1 MPEARMHPGTL
12 NIKHETL
19 TGSRKPELGE
29 AMDGINYFRMGWE
42 HIMSWDA
49 LDHLLFITALAII
62 YTLSDWKQLLI
73 LVTAFTIGHS
83 LTLYLSARQVFS
95 FEDKWVEF
103 LIPVTIVITSVSN
116 LFQKQFTKRS
126 IRINYI
132 LALLFGLI
140 HGMGFANTIRMM
152 LPRNDHDIVWPL
164 LQFNLG
170 LEAGQII
177 VVLIILSATYIALNG
192 VHRIIPAFTIIRREW
207 VIFISGGIFALSL
220 MMALERIPKSRRS
233 EDGSQMM
240 GYQTNKTLTA
250 CGNNHRSSVFGLR
263 TIEIER
269 HSNL

>member
-1 MPEARMHPGTL
+1 
-12 NIKHETL
+12 
-19 TGSRKPELGE
+19 
-29 AMDGINYFRMGWE
+29 MDGINYFEMGWG

-62 YTLSDWKQLLI
+62 YTLRDWKQVLI

-103 LIPVTIVITSVSN
+103 LIPVTIVITAMSN

-152 LPRNDHDIVWPL
+152 LPRNDKDIVWPL
-164 LQFNLG
+164 LQFNIG
-170 LEAGQII
+170 LEAGQIV
-177 VVLIILSATYIALNG
+177 VVLIILSATYIALNWI
-192 VHRIIPAFTIIRREW
+192 HRIIPAFTIIRREW

-220 MMALERIPKSRRS
+220 MMALERIPKKKR
-233 EDGSQMM
+233 EEADMEFQGFKQKNIEH
-240 GYQTNKTLTA
+240 TNKEKSIA
-250 CGNNHRSSVFGLR
+250 FNQ
-263 TIEIER
+263 
-269 HSNL
+269 